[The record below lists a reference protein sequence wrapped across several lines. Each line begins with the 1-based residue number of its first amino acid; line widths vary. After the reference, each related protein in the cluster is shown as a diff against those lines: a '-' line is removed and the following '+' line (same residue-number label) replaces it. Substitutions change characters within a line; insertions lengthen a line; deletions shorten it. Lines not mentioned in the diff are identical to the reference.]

1 MSQPFGPG
9 SVLYESYGDRL
20 GFLCAGTT
28 GLLQLMYPAL
38 GRGVEEHSAF
48 YDEPLDRLLR
58 SVPQIVSI
66 IYDGDLHPEQA
77 RRVRDFHRDIKGEM
91 PASHGGARYHALDP
105 ETFFW
110 AHATFVDVAFRVDDL
125 DGGRSMDHA
134 RRSAYYLETLEWW
147 RAYGL
152 TMRVAPPTYDAFV
165 EYWDHHV
172 EHVLELTP
180 AAQGLVDFMNR
191 PWSMRQDHLP
201 RALWVAATRV
211 GGIPARD
218 VAVGALPPRAREL
231 CGFTWTPAQ
240 RAGFEAFR
248 KVVTRTW
255 PHLPERVRLLPAARA
270 AYRRRGRTGLD
281 AAWARL
287 GLGEGPSV
295 AARRDQVQVA
305 VGPEA

>member
-1 MSQPFGPG
+1 MVHPFGPG

-28 GLLQLMYPAL
+28 GLLQLMHPAL
-38 GRGVEEHSAF
+38 GRGVEQHSAF
-48 YDEPLDRLLR
+48 YEEPLDRLLR

-66 IYDGDLHPEQA
+66 IFDGDLRPEQA
-77 RRVRDFHRDIKGEM
+77 RLVRDFHRDIKGEM
-91 PASHGGARYHALDP
+91 PASQGGGRYHALDP

-125 DGGRSMDHA
+125 YGGGSMDHA

-172 EHVLELTP
+172 AHVLELTP

-191 PWSMRQDHLP
+191 PWSMQQQWVP
-201 RALWVAATRV
+201 QPLWAAATRL
-211 GGIPARD
+211 GGHLSRD
-218 VAVGALPPRAREL
+218 VAVGALPPRVREL
-231 CGFTWTPAQ
+231 CGFSWTPLQQVA
-240 RAGFEAFR
+240 FDAFR
-248 KVVTRTW
+248 RVVGWTW
-255 PHLPERVRLLPAARA
+255 PHLPERVRLLPAARE
-270 AYRRRGRTGLD
+270 AYARRGRTGID

-287 GLGEGPSV
+287 DLERPVV
-295 AARRDQVQVA
+295 AAGRHEVEVA
-305 VGPEA
+305 VGPQP

>member
-1 MSQPFGPG
+1 MTFGPG

-20 GFLCAGTT
+20 GFLCAGPT
-28 GLLQLMYPAL
+28 GLLQLMHPPL

-48 YDEPLDRLLR
+48 YEEPLDRLLR

-66 IYDGDLHPEQA
+66 VFDGDLHPGQA
-77 RRVRDFHRDIKGEM
+77 HHVRDLHRDIKGAF
-91 PASHGGARYHALDP
+91 PDGTRYHALDP

-125 DGGRSMDHA
+125 YGGGAMDHA

-172 EHVLELTP
+172 DHVLELTP
-180 AAQGLVDFMNR
+180 AAQGLVDFMDR
-191 PWSMRQDHLP
+191 PWSMRQEWVP
-201 RALWVAATRV
+201 RPLWALATRT
-211 GGIPARD
+211 GGPAARD
-218 VAVGALPPRAREL
+218 VAVGALPPRVREV
-231 CGFTWTPAQ
+231 CGFGWTDAQ
-240 RAGFEAFR
+240 QRRFDAFR
-248 KVVTRTW
+248 TVVRRTW
-255 PHLPERVRLLPAARA
+255 PLLPERVRLLPAARA

-281 AAWARL
+281 EAWARL
-287 GLGEGPSV
+287 ERRASAQRPAV
-295 AARRDQVQVA
+295 AAGGDEVEVA
-305 VGPEA
+305 VGAEP